1 MRDICIAISSIRN
14 STAATKSVA
23 FWRLWGKILQV
34 YQMKKFDVTDFLE
47 ILQECCMN
55 IKQQKCKRIF
65 RYHRLLLKYRAANF
79 AI

>member
-1 MRDICIAISSIRN
+1 MPN
-14 STAATKSVA
+14 
-23 FWRLWGKILQV
+23 WGKIRQV

-55 IKQQKCKRIF
+55 IKQQKCKGIF
-65 RYHRLLLKYRAANF
+65 RYHHLLLKYRAANF

>member
-1 MRDICIAISSIRN
+1 MLTKAYGGLLCVKQEFTSGIR
-14 STAATKSVA
+14 
-23 FWRLWGKILQV
+23 GKIRQV

-55 IKQQKCKRIF
+55 IKQQKCIRIF
-65 RYHRLLLKYRAANF
+65 RYHHLLLKYRAANF

>member
-1 MRDICIAISSIRN
+1 M
-14 STAATKSVA
+14 
-23 FWRLWGKILQV
+23 WGKIRQV

-47 ILQECCMN
+47 IVQESCMN

-65 RYHRLLLKYRAANF
+65 RYHHLLLKYRAANY